1 MATFDYN
8 RYTAVGIVDN
18 LPANSNSFLH
28 VIGYCEK
35 YSNKII
41 HYTPEQARAI
51 FTKKGRV
58 FVTVLLISIQNSMDI
73 VLP

>member
-18 LPANSNSFLH
+18 LPANGNFFLH

-35 YSNKII
+35 N
-41 HYTPEQARAI
+41 
-51 FTKKGRV
+51 
-58 FVTVLLISIQNSMDI
+58 LIK
-73 VLP
+73 